1 MLLTFDF
8 IPLGFTHRSSG
19 LGTSREGGHPTG
31 ASAGG
36 TKDLRKKEEASQTPH
51 VPQDADEDH

>member
-1 MLLTFDF
+1 MLLPLDF
-8 IPLGFTHRSSG
+8 IPFCFPHRSSG

-36 TKDLRKKEEASQTPH
+36 TEDLCKKKEASQTPH
-51 VPQDADEDH
+51 VSQDADEDH